1 MIREKHLRHCLAIVV
16 LLSLSASCGLV
27 MTVRAAIPGTRP
39 AAVQDKWAKHYY
51 DRVEVF
57 RKENAAA
64 KNIVMVGSSHI
75 EGFDA
80 ARLLPGRRVVN
91 RGIASDRIGLTE
103 RGILHRLDSSVFDC
117 NPGFIILENGV
128 NDLGELRRNG
138 EPSIN
143 DIEACYRKV
152 VKTIRDRL
160 PNVPLVIVGL
170 FPTRDRYA
178 ALTPSIQEFN
188 KRLAKIAAD
197 HNCSF
202 MDVFEPL
209 ADDLGFLRKEYSRD
223 GLHLNEA
230 GYKVWAKMIEKV
242 LPPLNPAS
250 FFSAEPEPK
259 RS

>member
-1 MIREKHLRHCLAIVV
+1 MIREKHHRRCLAIV
-16 LLSLSASCGLV
+16 LLSLGASYGLV
-27 MTVRAAIPGTRP
+27 IKVRAALPETRP
-39 AAVQDKWAKHYY
+39 AAAQDKWAKHYH
-51 DRVEVF
+51 DRVELF
-57 RKENAAA
+57 KKENAAA

-80 ARLLPGRRVVN
+80 ARLLPGRRVLN
-91 RGIASDRIGLTE
+91 RGIASDRIGLTD

-128 NDLGELRRNG
+128 NDLGELQRNG
-138 EPSIN
+138 TPT
-143 DIEACYRKV
+143 IEEIDACYRKV

-160 PNVPLVIVGL
+160 PDVPLVIVGL
-170 FPTRDRYA
+170 FPTRDRFDQ
-178 ALTPSIQEFN
+178 LTPGIREFN

-202 MDVFEPL
+202 MDVFKPL
-209 ADDLGFLRKEYSRD
+209 ADEQNLLRKEYSRD

-230 GYKVWAKMIEKV
+230 GYKVWAKMIEEI
-242 LPPLNPAS
+242 LPPLNPAPR
-250 FFSAEPEPK
+250 FSNESEQE